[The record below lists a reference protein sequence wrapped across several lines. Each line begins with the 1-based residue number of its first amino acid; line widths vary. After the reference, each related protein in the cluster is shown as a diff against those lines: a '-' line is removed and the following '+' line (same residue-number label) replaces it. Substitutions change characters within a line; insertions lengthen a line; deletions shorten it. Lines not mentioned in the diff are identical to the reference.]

1 MDVYIRSVFQNPV
14 KYVIL
19 LLDEMHIKESLVYDK
34 HTGDLIGFTDLGEIN
49 SHLLALQQSLTDSKS
64 FSSIASTVM
73 TFMVRGLFSHLHIH
87 YCFSRT
93 GAVELP

>member
-14 KYVIL
+14 TYVIL
-19 LLDEMHIKESLVYDK
+19 LLDEMHIKESLVYERSYWL
-34 HTGDLIGFTDLGEIN
+34 HRSN
-49 SHLLALQQSLTDSKS
+49 SHLLAQQQSLTDSKS
-64 FSSIASTVM
+64 YPSIASTVM